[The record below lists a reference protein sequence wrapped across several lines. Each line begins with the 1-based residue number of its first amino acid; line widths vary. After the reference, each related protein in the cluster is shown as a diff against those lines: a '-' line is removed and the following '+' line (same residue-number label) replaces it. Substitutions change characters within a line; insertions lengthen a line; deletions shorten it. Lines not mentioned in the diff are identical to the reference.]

1 MTARGQGRKIDQERV
16 RVKRRVEVEMAK
28 KIFFVVGK
36 LGKNQQQ
43 SASLNPCCFSFEGSE
58 TGAVWTEAEEVSCY
72 LEC

>member
-1 MTARGQGRKIDQERV
+1 MTARDQGRKIDQERV

-43 SASLNPCCFSFEGSE
+43 SASLNPWG
-58 TGAVWTEAEEVSCY
+58 T
-72 LEC
+72 